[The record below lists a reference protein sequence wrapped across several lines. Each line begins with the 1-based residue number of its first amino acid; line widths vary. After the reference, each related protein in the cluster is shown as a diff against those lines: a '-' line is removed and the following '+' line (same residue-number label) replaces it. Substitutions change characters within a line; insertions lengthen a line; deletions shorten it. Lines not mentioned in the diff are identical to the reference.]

1 MNLPPHKLSD
11 VFSSQLTPSQRQAVF
26 HREGPLLV
34 IAGPGSGKTRV
45 ITYRI
50 AALIESGVAPYNIC
64 AITFTNKA
72 AEEMR
77 QRAVSL
83 GASGGAYISTFHSLC
98 VRILRRYAGAAGV
111 NPNFS
116 IYDDSDQAK
125 CVKQAIADCGFDTAN
140 FPPARILDAISTL
153 KNKLI
158 DAETYEK
165 QAHDFFSKALSKIYS
180 RYQKILNELSALDF
194 DDLLTKAAF
203 LLEGHADVRIELG
216 NRFKYLLIDEY
227 QDTNHAQYR
236 IAKALVSTH
245 KNICATGDPDQS
257 IYRWRGADIRNI
269 LDFERDWPDALVVR
283 LEENFRS
290 TPAILDA
297 ADRLIANNQS
307 RKEKRLIAT
316 RPAAGKVEIEPF
328 EDEQA
333 ESLGLAE
340 NINQLVSQGKRL
352 SRIAVFYR
360 VNAQSR
366 AIEEQ
371 FIRNKIPYQ
380 IVRGV
385 EFYNRKEIR
394 DCLAYLKVIVNPA
407 DRVALLRIINTP
419 ARGLG
424 KTTIDKLLDY
434 ASRHG
439 TSLYDAIKN
448 VGQVPPSGTAPNI
461 PQATAVK
468 LTAFYSMVEDFKKDA
483 SGSVEKIIENIFEK
497 SGLEKALASEGAEG
511 SDAIA
516 NIEELISAAAVFDKQ
531 ASEDTEYF
539 SHRGHRDHRDKE
551 ENKTSAAEDRHPS
564 SDIRRPSLVDYL
576 QQIALF
582 SDADAYDASSDRV
595 ALMTLHSAKGLEFDN
610 VFIVGVE
617 EGLLPHER
625 SADGL
630 DETEEERRLLFV
642 GITRAKINLFI
653 SFAKYRQIRGQLLRT
668 IPSQFLYELGIEF
681 SESTTE
687 KLTADGRGD
696 HVENAEENY
705 NLPSAITNHQLS
717 IINDQSSPQFHC
729 GDIVVHKKFGIGTVR
744 DFADMGEN
752 SVVTVAFNMGQT
764 KSLHLKY
771 AKLTKI

>member
-1 MNLPPHKLSD
+1 MNPPAHKPAD
-11 VFSSQLTPSQRQAVF
+11 VFSTQLTPSQRQAVF
-26 HREGPLLV
+26 HRDGPLLV

-50 AALIESGVAPYNIC
+50 AALVQSGVAPYNIC

-98 VRILRRYAGAAGV
+98 VRILRRYAAAAAV

-116 IYDDSDQAK
+116 IYDESDQAK
-125 CVKQAIADCGFDTAN
+125 CVKQSIADCGFDTAN
-140 FPPARILDAISTL
+140 FPPARMLDAISTL

-158 DAETYEK
+158 DADSYQNEAY
-165 QAHDFFSKALSKIYS
+165 DFFSKALSKIYS

-194 DDLLTKAAF
+194 DDLLMKSAF
-203 LLEGHADVRIELG
+203 LLEGHEDVRADIGE
-216 NRFKYLLIDEY
+216 RFKYLLIDEY

-236 IAKALVSTH
+236 IAKALVAIH
-245 KNICATGDPDQS
+245 NNICATGDPDQS

-290 TPAILDA
+290 TPAILDT

-316 RPAAGKVEIEPF
+316 RPAAGKVTIEPF

-333 ESLGLAE
+333 EALGLAD
-340 NINQLVSQGKRL
+340 NINQLVSQGVSL
-352 SRIAVFYR
+352 TRIAVFYR

-434 ASRHG
+434 ASRRNIG
-439 TSLYDAIKN
+439 LYDALKTVVN
-448 VGQVPPSGTAPNI
+448 VPNVPKTTA
-461 PQATAVK
+461 AK
-468 LTAFYSMVEDFKKDA
+468 LTAFYNMIEDFKKDA
-483 SGSVEKIIENIFEK
+483 SGAVEKTIESVFEK
-497 SGLEKALASEGAEG
+497 SGLEKSLESEGADGE
-511 SDAIA
+511 DAIA
-516 NIEELISAAAVFDKQ
+516 NIEELISAAAVYDKQ
-531 ASEDTEYF
+531 TE
-539 SHRGHRDHRDKE
+539 
-551 ENKTSAAEDRHPS
+551 N
-564 SDIRRPSLVDYL
+564 PSLVDYL

-582 SDADAYDASSDRV
+582 SDTDAYETSADRV

-617 EGLLPHER
+617 DGLLPHER
-625 SADGL
+625 SADGI
-630 DETEEERRLLFV
+630 DETEEERRLFFV

-653 SFAKYRQIRGQLLRT
+653 SFAKYRQIRGQTLRT
-668 IPSQFLYELGIEF
+668 IPSQFLYELGIDF

-687 KLTADGRGD
+687 KFTADGRGD
-696 HVENAEENY
+696 HAETAEENY
-705 NLPSAITNHQLS
+705 NPHAAIENYQLS
-717 IINDQSSPQFHC
+717 IINNQSSPRFKR
-729 GDIVVHKKFGIGTVR
+729 GDIVVHKKFGIGTVK

-752 SVVTVAFNMGQT
+752 SIVTVSFNTGQT